1 MTRIPSMQV
10 VRASALLLALVLV
23 GPHAAAQQQETAR
36 GQPATVPTI
45 VAQSVALFGTPF
57 GPPQLF
63 DRELPTGWPADL
75 ILRPAEVLGGGII
88 GDSAMFRI
96 RTAVFDLGSRANPLE
111 AVRTLLH
118 NGGFLQHTQAPQTG
132 RGGFVATHL
141 SDSPPLY
148 CRGSTTAMIGLAD
161 SARAPATVVM
171 HLIDGEAGE
180 RTCLPK
186 PSPMEMTH
194 RRLELPTMVPP
205 KGAMLFSSGSS
216 WSDETGHTRSTLR
229 TTMPAD
235 SVLAHYTAQLVAG
248 GWRTEGRPAVADGV
262 GVQRFLLR
270 HRDEDWTAALIAM
283 DMGDHH
289 QLVMQYAR
297 KQ

>member
-1 MTRIPSMQV
+1 MQN
-10 VRASALLLALVLV
+10 VRACGVLLALVLA
-23 GPHAAAQQQETAR
+23 GPRAGAQQQEAER
-36 GQPATVPTI
+36 RQPATVPTI
-45 VAQSVALFGTPF
+45 VAQSIALFGTPF
-57 GPPQLF
+57 GPPRLF
-63 DRELPTGWPADL
+63 DGELPTGWPADL
-75 ILRPAEVLGGGII
+75 VPRPAEVLGGGVI

-96 RTAVFDLGSRANPLE
+96 RTAVFDLGNRANPLE
-111 AVRTLLH
+111 AVRALLQD
-118 NGGFLQHTQAPQTG
+118 GGFLQHTQAAQTG

-171 HLIDGEAGE
+171 HLIDGEAGDQAC
-180 RTCLPK
+180 RPR
-186 PSPMEMTH
+186 PSSMEMTH
-194 RRLELPTMVPP
+194 RGLELPTMVPP
-205 KGAMLFSSGSS
+205 KGAMLSSSGSS
-216 WSDETGHTRSTLR
+216 WNGESGETRSNLR

-248 GWRTEGRPAVADGV
+248 GWRVDGRPAVADGV

-270 HRDEDWTAALIAM
+270 QRDEDWTAALIAM

-289 QLVMQYAR
+289 RILLHYAR
-297 KQ
+297 KE